1 MLLKHTWVC
10 SICAQGFTRKPSA
23 QRHNNNLRHG
33 EGMIVRPF
41 EYIIGRLQGKY
52 PISTD
57 PSVFVRKK
65 RRQTALSYSPIN
77 NPTFEP
83 LGHEGAGDSAPK
95 HSSWPSPSDIQ
106 SMVGSSES
114 PAVPDPKYLPGSS
127 KPPTPFQ
134 KNLQRKWKL
143 DQITMLSNKY
153 FVQEIARETVER
165 ATRLYAVGDDFM
177 LDGVLESLR
186 KANSP
191 IR

>member
-1 MLLKHTWVC
+1 MTMSLKHTWVC

-23 QRHNNNLRHG
+23 QRHNNNLHHG
-33 EGMIVRPF
+33 KGMIVRPF

-52 PISTD
+52 LMSTD

-65 RRQTALSYSPIN
+65 RRQIALSHSPIN

-83 LGHEGAGDSAPK
+83 LGHEGAREPASK
-95 HSSWPSPSDIQ
+95 LMSWPSTSNIQ
-106 SMVGSSES
+106 NIGGSYES
-114 PAVPDPKYLPGSS
+114 PPIPDPKYLSGSS

-143 DQITMLSNKY
+143 DQITLLANKY
-153 FVQEIARETVER
+153 YLPEIARETVER
-165 ATRLYAVGDDFM
+165 ATRLYAVGEDFM
-177 LDGVLESLR
+177 LDAILETLR
-186 KANSP
+186 KGP